1 MQKDMIQNTIL
12 QTKIVGLNGL
22 DRQSLPVETICVL
35 MKKFWSLSARLVPE
49 KQLLTGPTVGT

>member
-1 MQKDMIQNTIL
+1 MIQNTIL
-12 QTKIVGLNGL
+12 QIKIVGLNGL

-35 MKKFWSLSARLVPE
+35 MMKFWSLSARLVPE